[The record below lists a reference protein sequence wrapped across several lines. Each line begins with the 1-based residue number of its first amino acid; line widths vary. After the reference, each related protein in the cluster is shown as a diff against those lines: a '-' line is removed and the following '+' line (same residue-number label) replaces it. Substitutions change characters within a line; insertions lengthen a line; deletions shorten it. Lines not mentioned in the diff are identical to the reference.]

1 MKWMPLKLAN
11 NIPIGMT
18 NKDHPR
24 CQPAVLT
31 PKSSPRSLL
40 SVWVCISLLA
50 LLHQSMKGSI
60 FHWETSA
67 YVHPHSPCDVR
78 LRLSRFLMLSLDSW
92 LRTRLGTCIAI
103 SLPSQFW
110 KNNKQLPGKYSVNVI
125 SPNSKSCYALTQS
138 AEWLFDTQNLY
149 GPCPLWPVQPAV
161 LAPCVSLLP
170 FWALWLYVIL
180 DTRVFCTFEGNQG
193 SLRSLLEY
201 D

>member
-18 NKDHPR
+18 NEDHPR

-31 PKSSPRSLL
+31 PKCSPRSLL

-50 LLHQSMKGSI
+50 LLHPSVEGSI

-67 YVHPHSPCDVR
+67 YTHPHSPCDAR

-92 LRTRLGTCIAI
+92 LWTRLGTCIAI

-138 AEWLFDTQNLY
+138 AEWLFDTRDLY
-149 GPCPLWPVQPAV
+149 GPSPLWPVQPAV

-193 SLRSLLEY
+193 SLRSLLKY